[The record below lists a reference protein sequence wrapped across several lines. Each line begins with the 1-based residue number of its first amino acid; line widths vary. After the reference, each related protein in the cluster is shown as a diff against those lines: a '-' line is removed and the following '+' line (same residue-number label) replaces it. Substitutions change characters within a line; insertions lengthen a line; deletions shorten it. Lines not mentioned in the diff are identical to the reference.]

1 MRSASLPGTRP
12 AGRALAAEELAAL
25 VREAQAGDR
34 GAFERLVIETSPD
47 CYALALRLVG
57 NEHDAADVL
66 QETYLRAF
74 RSLDR
79 FRGEAAVTTWLYRIT
94 ANCAATLCRRRGRG
108 RSMELSG
115 GLGPAVPAEGAEG
128 ERWVR
133 LPRDEAGDGEGESEP
148 ERAAGAA
155 DERARLVEA
164 LRRLPPALRLV
175 VVLHD
180 VYDLSHADISEE
192 LGISR
197 TAAKVRL
204 HRARRRLRD
213 ELFPLAPGRR
223 R

>member
-1 MRSASLPGTRP
+1 M
-12 AGRALAAEELAAL
+12 L
-25 VREAQAGDR
+25 VREAQAGDH
-34 GAFERLVIETSPD
+34 GAFERLVVETSPD

-79 FRGEAAVTTWLYRIT
+79 FRGDAAVTTWLYRIT

-108 RSMELSG
+108 RAVELPG
-115 GLGPAVPAEGAEG
+115 GVGLATRAEDAEGG
-128 ERWVR
+128 RQTR
-133 LPRDEAGDGEGESEP
+133 LSRDEARVGEGESEP

-155 DERARLVEA
+155 DDRARLLEA

-180 VYDLSHADISEE
+180 VYDLSHADISAE

-197 TAAKVRL
+197 AAAKVRL

-213 ELFPLAPGRR
+213 ELFPLAPGGRR
-223 R
+223 